1 MNIDLQT
8 YKEKLE
14 AEKKVIEGELQSIGV
29 KNRQNPSTWDA
40 VQDNANDDEPSDRTE
55 TAETITEFEEDQ
67 SIVSTLDTQL
77 LEINDA
83 LARIENGTYGIC
95 KVCGKPIEEDRLS
108 ANPSAATCKADMN
121 S

>member
-1 MNIDLQT
+1 MSTDLNK

-29 KNRQNPSTWDA
+29 KNPQNPSAWEAAQKDL
-40 VQDNANDDEPSDRTE
+40 NDDEPSDRTE
-55 TAETITEFEEDQ
+55 TADAITEFESEQ

-77 LEINDA
+77 MGINDA

-95 KVCGKPIEEDRLS
+95 KVCGKEIEEDRLS
-108 ANPSAATCKADMN
+108 ANPAAATCKADIN
-121 S
+121 E